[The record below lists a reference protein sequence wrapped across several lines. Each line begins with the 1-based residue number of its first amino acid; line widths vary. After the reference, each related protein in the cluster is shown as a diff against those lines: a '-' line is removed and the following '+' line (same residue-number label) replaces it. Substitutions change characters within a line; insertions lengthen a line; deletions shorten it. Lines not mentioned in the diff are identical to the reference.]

1 MEEKE
6 EEKENIKNNEN
17 NNNQNEKEERNENNA
32 EKKETEK
39 EKEETIEKKEI
50 PKENNEQK
58 EITKENNEQKELSKE
73 NTEKKELPKENTNT
87 DEGNHTEAISEKIED
102 KKSSNL
108 YKESTEP
115 FMQVK
120 TKELLTCLNDENN
133 RKCFDCQATPAYWAC
148 VNNGIFLCSK
158 CAGEHRGYGAI
169 ISNLKFIM
177 LDKLNEFQIEI
188 MKRGGNKKLD
198 NLLEE
203 YKIDKNK
210 TDKLILYS
218 YRLLEYHRDYLYN
231 KLAGKDD
238 PKRPSKFDSTKIMS
252 NFKDNPRP
260 PLEKIKKSDEIF
272 KETNKNKDKDNKKG
286 NCKVQ

>member
-1 MEEKE
+1 MDEKE
-6 EEKENIKNNEN
+6 EEKENLEINEN
-17 NNNQNEKEERNENNA
+17 NNKQNEVQESQQNNID
-32 EKKETEK
+32 KNETEK
-39 EKEETIEKKEI
+39 EKEEIIEKNEI
-50 PKENNEQK
+50 
-58 EITKENNEQKELSKE
+58 SKE
-73 NTEKKELPKENTNT
+73 NTEKEEITKENTEKQELPKDNTNT
-87 DEGNHTEAISEKIED
+87 NEDNTNEEISENIQE

-108 YKESTEP
+108 YEESKEP
-115 FMQVK
+115 FMQVV

-133 RKCFDCQATPAYWAC
+133 RKCFDCQTTPAYWVC

-188 MKRGGNKKLD
+188 MKRGGNKKLGD
-198 NLLEE
+198 LLEE

-218 YRLLEYHRDYLYN
+218 YRLLEYHRNYLYN

-238 PKRPSKFDSTKIMS
+238 PKPPSKFDSTKIMS

-260 PLEKIKKSDEIF
+260 PLEKIKKAEEIF
-272 KETNKNKDKDNKKG
+272 KEPDKNKDNKKG

>member
-1 MEEKE
+1 MDEKE
-6 EEKENIKNNEN
+6 EEKENLEINKENERQESQQNNNE
-17 NNNQNEKEERNENNA
+17 KII
-32 EKKETEK
+32 TGK
-39 EKEETIEKKEI
+39 EKEEIEKKEI
-50 PKENNEQK
+50 SQENTGKE
-58 EITKENNEQKELSKE
+58 EITKE
-73 NTEKKELPKENTNT
+73 NTEKKELQKDNTNT
-87 DEGNHTEAISEKIED
+87 NKGNPIEIITENIKE

-108 YKESTEP
+108 YEESTEA
-115 FMQVK
+115 FMQVE

-133 RKCFDCQATPAYWAC
+133 RKCFDCQTIPAYWVC

-218 YRLLEYHRDYLYN
+218 YRLLEYHRNYLYN

-238 PKRPSKFDSTKIMS
+238 PKPPSKFDSTKIMS

-260 PLEKIKKSDEIF
+260 PLEKIKKTEEIF
-272 KETNKNKDKDNKKG
+272 KETDKNKDNKKG

>member
-1 MEEKE
+1 MDEKE
-6 EEKENIKNNEN
+6 EEKENLEINEN
-17 NNNQNEKEERNENNA
+17 NNKQNEVQESQQNNID
-32 EKKETEK
+32 KNETEK
-39 EKEETIEKKEI
+39 EKEEIIEKNEI
-50 PKENNEQK
+50 
-58 EITKENNEQKELSKE
+58 SKE
-73 NTEKKELPKENTNT
+73 NTEKEEITKENTEKQELPKDNTNT
-87 DEGNHTEAISEKIED
+87 NEDNTNEEISENIQE

-108 YKESTEP
+108 YEESKEP
-115 FMQVK
+115 FMQVV

-133 RKCFDCQATPAYWAC
+133 RKCFDCQTIPAYWVC

-188 MKRGGNKKLD
+188 MKRGGNKKLGD
-198 NLLEE
+198 LLEE

-218 YRLLEYHRDYLYN
+218 YRLLEYHRNYLYN

-238 PKRPSKFDSTKIMS
+238 PKPPSKFDSTKIMS

-260 PLEKIKKSDEIF
+260 PLEKIKKAEEIF
-272 KETNKNKDKDNKKG
+272 KEPDKNKDNKKG

>member
-1 MEEKE
+1 MDKKE
-6 EEKENIKNNEN
+6 EEKENLEINEN
-17 NNNQNEKEERNENNA
+17 NNKQNEVQESQQNNID
-32 EKKETEK
+32 KNETEK
-39 EKEETIEKKEI
+39 EKEEIIEKNEI
-50 PKENNEQK
+50 
-58 EITKENNEQKELSKE
+58 SKE
-73 NTEKKELPKENTNT
+73 NTEKEEITKENTEKHELPKDNTNT
-87 DEGNHTEAISEKIED
+87 NEDNTNEEISENIQE

-108 YKESTEP
+108 YEESKEP
-115 FMQVK
+115 FMQVV

-238 PKRPSKFDSTKIMS
+238 PKPPTKFDSTKIMS

-260 PLEKIKKSDEIF
+260 PLEKVKTKDEIF
-272 KETNKNKDKDNKKG
+272 QENEKNQKKDNKKG

>member
-1 MEEKE
+1 MDKKE
-6 EEKENIKNNEN
+6 EEKENLEINEN
-17 NNNQNEKEERNENNA
+17 NNKQNEVQESQQNNID
-32 EKKETEK
+32 KNETEK
-39 EKEETIEKKEI
+39 EKEEIIEKNEI
-50 PKENNEQK
+50 
-58 EITKENNEQKELSKE
+58 SKE
-73 NTEKKELPKENTNT
+73 NTEKEEITKENTEKHELPKDNTNT
-87 DEGNHTEAISEKIED
+87 NEDNPNEKISENIQE

-108 YKESTEP
+108 YEESKEP
-115 FMQVK
+115 FMQVV

-133 RKCFDCQATPAYWAC
+133 RKCFDCQTTPAYWVC

-188 MKRGGNKKLD
+188 MKRGGNKKLGD
-198 NLLEE
+198 LLEE

-218 YRLLEYHRDYLYN
+218 YRLLEYHRNYLYN

-238 PKRPSKFDSTKIMS
+238 PKPPSKFDSTKIMS

-260 PLEKIKKSDEIF
+260 PLEKIKKDEEIF
-272 KETNKNKDKDNKKG
+272 KETDKNKDKDNKKG

>member
-1 MEEKE
+1 MDEKE
-6 EEKENIKNNEN
+6 EEKENLEINEN
-17 NNNQNEKEERNENNA
+17 NNKQDERQESQQNNIDKNE
-32 EKKETEK
+32 TGK
-39 EKEETIEKKEI
+39 EKEEIIEKNEI
-50 PKENNEQK
+50 
-58 EITKENNEQKELSKE
+58 SKE
-73 NTEKKELPKENTNT
+73 NTEKEEITKENTEKHELPKDNTNT
-87 DEGNHTEAISEKIED
+87 NEDNPNEKISENIQE

-108 YKESTEP
+108 YEESKEP
-115 FMQVK
+115 FMQVV

-133 RKCFDCQATPAYWAC
+133 RKCFDCQTTPAYWVC

-188 MKRGGNKKLD
+188 MKRGGNKKLGD
-198 NLLEE
+198 LLEE

-218 YRLLEYHRDYLYN
+218 YRLLEYHRNYLYN

-238 PKRPSKFDSTKIMS
+238 PKPPSKFDSTKIMS

-260 PLEKIKKSDEIF
+260 PLEKIKKDEEIF
-272 KETNKNKDKDNKKG
+272 KEPDKNKDNKKG

>member
-1 MEEKE
+1 MDKKE
-6 EEKENIKNNEN
+6 EEKENLEINEN
-17 NNNQNEKEERNENNA
+17 NNKQNEVQESQQNNID
-32 EKKETEK
+32 KNETEK
-39 EKEETIEKKEI
+39 EKEEIIEKNEI
-50 PKENNEQK
+50 
-58 EITKENNEQKELSKE
+58 SKE
-73 NTEKKELPKENTNT
+73 NTEKEEITKENTEKHELPKDNTNT
-87 DEGNHTEAISEKIED
+87 NEDNTNEEISENIQE

-108 YKESTEP
+108 YEESKEP
-115 FMQVK
+115 FMQVV

-133 RKCFDCQATPAYWAC
+133 RKCFDCQTTPAYWVC

-188 MKRGGNKKLD
+188 MKRGGNKKLGD
-198 NLLEE
+198 LLEE

-218 YRLLEYHRDYLYN
+218 YRLLEYHRNYLYN

-238 PKRPSKFDSTKIMS
+238 PKPPSKFDSTKIMS

-260 PLEKIKKSDEIF
+260 PLEKIKKAEEIF
-272 KETNKNKDKDNKKG
+272 KEPDKNKDNKKG

>member
-1 MEEKE
+1 MDEKE
-6 EEKENIKNNEN
+6 EEKENLEINEN
-17 NNNQNEKEERNENNA
+17 NNKQDERQESQQNNIDKNE
-32 EKKETEK
+32 TGK
-39 EKEETIEKKEI
+39 EKEEIIEKNEI
-50 PKENNEQK
+50 
-58 EITKENNEQKELSKE
+58 SKE
-73 NTEKKELPKENTNT
+73 NTEKEEITKENTEKHELPKDNTNT
-87 DEGNHTEAISEKIED
+87 NEDNPNEKISENIQE

-108 YKESTEP
+108 YEESKEP
-115 FMQVK
+115 FMQVV

-133 RKCFDCQATPAYWAC
+133 RKCFDCQTTPAYWVC

-188 MKRGGNKKLD
+188 MKRGGNKKLGD
-198 NLLEE
+198 LLEE

-218 YRLLEYHRDYLYN
+218 YRLLEYHRNYLYN

-238 PKRPSKFDSTKIMS
+238 PKPPSKFDSTKIMS

-260 PLEKIKKSDEIF
+260 PLEKIKKAEEIF
-272 KETNKNKDKDNKKG
+272 KEPDKNKDNKKG

>member
-1 MEEKE
+1 MDKKE
-6 EEKENIKNNEN
+6 EEKENLEINEN
-17 NNNQNEKEERNENNA
+17 NNKQNEVQESQQNNID
-32 EKKETEK
+32 KNETEK
-39 EKEETIEKKEI
+39 EKEEIIEKNEI
-50 PKENNEQK
+50 
-58 EITKENNEQKELSKE
+58 SKE
-73 NTEKKELPKENTNT
+73 NTEKEEITKENTEKQELPKDNTNT
-87 DEGNHTEAISEKIED
+87 NEDNTNEEISENIQE

-108 YKESTEP
+108 YEESKEP
-115 FMQVK
+115 FMQVV

-133 RKCFDCQATPAYWAC
+133 RKCFDCQTTPAYWVC

-188 MKRGGNKKLD
+188 MKRGGNKKLGD
-198 NLLEE
+198 LLEE

-218 YRLLEYHRDYLYN
+218 YRLLEYHRNYLYN

-238 PKRPSKFDSTKIMS
+238 PKPPSKFDSTKIMS

-260 PLEKIKKSDEIF
+260 PLEKIKKAEEIF
-272 KETNKNKDKDNKKG
+272 KEPDKNKDNKKG